1 MTMVDSYT
9 VFWSNHRCQALERHG
24 LGARLTVLFGGP
36 HLSQP
41 NFRRAGVNEGDF
53 LYPVRV
59 LSGSL
64 YVLGRMRVRQLIS
77 LEDSQTGAT
86 LDTYLQRYP
95 QWRWLQESCTNEV
108 VVGQD
113 GTPLRLDLVVPP
125 DLLER
130 LTFSSRRKERT
141 LKHVQDGR
149 LTYTISLQGIY
160 RLSEPSAA
168 ELAELLTRPP
178 TTPPSPHWHRPQ
190 TASSDQLHL
199 FG

>member
-1 MTMVDSYT
+1 MVDSYT
-9 VFWSNHRCQALERHG
+9 VFWPNHRCQALERHG
-24 LGARLTVLFGGP
+24 LGAPLTVLFGGP

-41 NFRRAGVNEGDF
+41 SFRRAGVNEGDY

-59 LSGSL
+59 LGGSL

-77 LEDSQTGAT
+77 LEDAQTPAT
-86 LDTYLQRYP
+86 LDDHLQRYP
-95 QWRWLQESCTNEV
+95 QWRWLQQSCTNEV
-108 VVGQD
+108 VLGQA
-113 GTPLRLDLVVPP
+113 GTPLRLDMVVPP

-168 ELAELLTRPP
+168 ELAGLLTRPP
-178 TTPPSPHWHRPQ
+178 APPPSPYRRSSQ
-190 TASSDQLHL
+190 AVSSDQLHL